1 VFERDYGSTLIGL
14 RRFPE
19 AEQHLMTA
27 YRALL
32 AAFGP
37 AHRRTTSA
45 AGALGNLYEAWG
57 KPEEMARYRALANAT
72 PAPPR
77 PVPAATA
84 AAR

>member
-1 VFERDYGSTLIGL
+1 
-14 RRFPE
+14 
-19 AEQHLMTA
+19 MTA

-57 KPEEMARYRALANAT
+57 KPQKAAPYRT
-72 PAPPR
+72 TVVR
-77 PVPAATA
+77 
-84 AAR
+84 